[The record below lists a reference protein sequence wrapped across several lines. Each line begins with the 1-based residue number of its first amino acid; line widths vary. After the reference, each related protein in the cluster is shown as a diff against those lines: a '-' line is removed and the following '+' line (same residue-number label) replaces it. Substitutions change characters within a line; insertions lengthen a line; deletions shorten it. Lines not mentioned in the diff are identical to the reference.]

1 VLIELF
7 PGVGVYMPLM
17 SGIDAVTHC
26 VMIATSV
33 AFGCSL
39 DWTIWGTRSLPIC
52 APTQIVCSIFMA
64 RMVTTNSFITVTVGC
79 CAVGVVIVCVVVGIV
94 VGTVVIVVAAG
105 GDIPQL
111 LLMLA
116 ISANN
121 RKIRIMEVSLIAR
134 FTQ

>member
-1 VLIELF
+1 
-7 PGVGVYMPLM
+7 MPLM

-33 AFGCSL
+33 AFGCAL
-39 DWTIWGTRSLPIC
+39 DWTIWGIRSLPIC

-64 RMVTTNSFITVTVGC
+64 RMVTTKSFFMVAVGC

-94 VGTVVIVVAAG
+94 AGTVEFIEVAG

-111 LLMLA
+111 LLK
-116 ISANN
+116 ITTSTNN
-121 RKIRIMEVSLIAR
+121 RKIRIMEVSIITK